1 MSERR
6 KNRIRALQERR
17 EYVAYMAKL
26 RRIFGVGFAVAALV
40 VFVLVVVV
48 RI

>member
-1 MSERR
+1 MTERR
-6 KNRIRALQERR
+6 KNRIRALRERR
-17 EYVAYMAKL
+17 EHAAYMAKL
-26 RRIFGVGFAVAALV
+26 RRIFGVGFAVAAVV